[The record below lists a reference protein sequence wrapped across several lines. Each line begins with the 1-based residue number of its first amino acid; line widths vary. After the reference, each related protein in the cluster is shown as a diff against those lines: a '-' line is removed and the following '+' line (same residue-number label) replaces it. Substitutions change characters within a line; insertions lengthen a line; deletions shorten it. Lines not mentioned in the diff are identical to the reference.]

1 MFLHPRGGDFG
12 ACKNELFALL
22 KTFRTSYYY
31 YTYIFLTE
39 RVKTVNQEL
48 YNHFRTVLNER
59 KKTLLEQA
67 NQTVN
72 QEVTN
77 PREHLVDYA
86 DIATLESDRTFHLRI
101 RDRERK
107 LIKKIDDAMKRI
119 EEGTFGF
126 CERCGEEIT
135 LKRLEARPVTTY
147 CIHCKTKLEEKE
159 ID

>member
-1 MFLHPRGGDFG
+1 MIDKQL
-12 ACKNELFALL
+12 KELC
-22 KTFRTSYYY
+22 
-31 YTYIFLTE
+31 
-39 RVKTVNQEL
+39 
-48 YNHFRTVLNER
+48 
-59 KKTLLEQA
+59 
-67 NQTVN
+67 
-72 QEVTN
+72 
-77 PREHLVDYA
+77 
-86 DIATLESDRTFHLRI
+86 
-101 RDRERK
+101 K